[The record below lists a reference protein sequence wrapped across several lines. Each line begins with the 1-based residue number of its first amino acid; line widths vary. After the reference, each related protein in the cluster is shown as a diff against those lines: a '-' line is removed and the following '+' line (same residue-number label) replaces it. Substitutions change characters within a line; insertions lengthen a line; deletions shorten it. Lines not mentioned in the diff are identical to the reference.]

1 MNETSHIGR
10 LVVVGRN
17 SKVWLALSCLK
28 QFDDI
33 ALCGI
38 GHAQVQEFIFLP
50 GDRVWIFSYSRF
62 SYENRKL
69 LESLAAHN
77 FIDVNYISS
86 ASTNVVNLTNC
97 YSYPAVKWQAEK
109 DAKIICSARIVRIGL
124 VYRTLAE
131 LPSGDTAATS
141 LNELANFMVSG
152 LERDRSEVNLFTM
165 AKCPFANDIERILFI
180 FYGKLLT
187 ISCRFPCLLRPVDF
201 ILRAFN
207 MRWYGYLYLSNR
219 LWSTT
224 I

>member
-17 SKVWLALSCLK
+17 SKVWLALTGLP

-33 ALCGI
+33 TFYGI
-38 GHAQVQEFIFLP
+38 SHAQVQQFIFLP
-50 GDRVWIFSYSRF
+50 GDRVWIFSYSRL
-62 SYENRKL
+62 SHENRKL
-69 LESLAAHN
+69 LEILAAHDA
-77 FIDVNYISS
+77 IEINYISS
-86 ASTNVVNLTNC
+86 ASTNVVNLTKC
-97 YSYPAVKWQAEK
+97 YLYPTIKRQAEK
-109 DAKIICSARIVRIGL
+109 DAKIICSARIVTIGL

-131 LPSGDTAATS
+131 LPSGETAATS
-141 LNELANFMVSG
+141 LTELAEFMVSDF
-152 LERDRSEVNLFTM
+152 ERDRSEVNLFKM
-165 AKCPFANDIERILFI
+165 VKRPFANETERFLFI
-180 FYGKLLT
+180 LYGKLLT
-187 ISCRFPCLLRPVDF
+187 ISGRFPCLLRPVDF